1 MNKNVLV
8 INTHT
13 HISIYTHIYIC
24 VYIDI
29 YVSISY
35 TLAEIYEIFDLQ
47 IMSLGNSGSLGL
59 NNISRA

>member
-1 MNKNVLV
+1 MNKNILV
-8 INTHT
+8 IDTHT
-13 HISIYTHIYIC
+13 YTYIYTYIC